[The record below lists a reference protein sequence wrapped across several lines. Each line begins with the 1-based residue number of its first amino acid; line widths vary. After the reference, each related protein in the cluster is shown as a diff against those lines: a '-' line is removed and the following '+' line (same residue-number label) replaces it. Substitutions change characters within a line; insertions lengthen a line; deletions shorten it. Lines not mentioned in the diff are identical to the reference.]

1 MHKKT
6 LYFSSLFAIF
16 ISFVI
21 GEGIYLSIAKSM
33 TKEMKEKKNYFVSLV
48 GLSDLAISTEA
59 SYVRNRSVSSI
70 FAIYKDDPT
79 LREYFPSTYAISY
92 SHIINPH
99 TQEDK

>member
-6 LYFSSLFAIF
+6 LYLSYIF
-16 ISFVI
+16 IILISFVMF
-21 GEGIYLSIAKSM
+21 EGVYLSM
-33 TKEMKEKKNYFVSLV
+33 TKSMSQDMKEKKNYFVSLV
-48 GLSDLAISTEA
+48 GLTDLAISTEA
-59 SYVRNRSVSSI
+59 TYVRNRSVSNI

-99 TQEDK
+99 KQENE